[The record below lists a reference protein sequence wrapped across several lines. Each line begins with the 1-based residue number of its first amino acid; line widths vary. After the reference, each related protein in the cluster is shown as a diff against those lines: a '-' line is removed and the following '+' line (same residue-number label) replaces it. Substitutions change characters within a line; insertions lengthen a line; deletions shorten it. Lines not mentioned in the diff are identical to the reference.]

1 MTIYQP
7 SPELQAFQTARD
19 VAMCYAASDVDATN
33 QASMQLANQL
43 ALMQPSTLQMMRAAA
58 RVLLN
63 AASTTTGLP
72 MVCISRSCP
81 SQRCPSCGNPEGR
94 PVLTGPAGQHRH
106 GRYVCPEWGCEHSPH
121 GHGDSPAEVTRLA
134 DEWMTWT
141 NGRQ

>member
-1 MTIYQP
+1 MTSHHHIH
-7 SPELQAFQTARD
+7 EHHAFQTALD
-19 VAMCYAASDVDATN
+19 VAICYAASDVDATN

-43 ALMQPSTLQMMRAAA
+43 ALMQPSQLKTIRAAA
-58 RVLLN
+58 RVLIN
-63 AASTTTGLP
+63 AASSTPGLP
-72 MVCISRSCP
+72 MVCTSRSCP

-121 GHGDSPAEVTRLA
+121 GHGDSPAEVTRLD